1 MNIVLYAGDRKYHS
15 VLEPISKQLKKHSDI
30 NFLYY
35 YTNSTQLQ
43 FPQNNQHF
51 EYDGQVVDEE
61 DIHISQTLNLKIP
74 FKPNVLI
81 IARERWQPEQ
91 SIIHEFKTKWNCKIC
106 CVEVSS
112 HLINNIENRLEML
125 SRNNH
130 PQNMVDYFFEHSE
143 WARQRRI
150 DCLDKNFGKK
160 SIVVG
165 NTRTFKIK
173 YDKEKIFNKYKIDP
187 NKKQILFWGVI
198 NTTRNI
204 AFDALK
210 K

>member
-1 MNIVLYAGDRKYHS
+1 M
-15 VLEPISKQLKKHSDI
+15 
-30 NFLYY
+30 
-35 YTNSTQLQ
+35 
-43 FPQNNQHF
+43 
-51 EYDGQVVDEE
+51 VDEE

-74 FKPNVLI
+74 FKPDVLI

-210 K
+210 KLQQKSKDKYQIFYKSNRKICGRRA